1 MVSVQVHG
9 VADAENTRV
18 GCAGGY
24 SDECKR
30 WVPPDDACITLD
42 GRELCVP
49 CFVAE
54 AAAKNADP
62 ERGRVLQELWERL
75 R

>member
-9 VADAENTRV
+9 VADAENTQV
-18 GCAGGY
+18 GCAGY
-24 SDECKR
+24 SGRCER
-30 WVPPDDACITLD
+30 RISPDDACIILD
-42 GRELCVP
+42 GRTLCVP

-54 AAAKNADP
+54 AAAKNNDP
-62 ERGRVLQELWERL
+62 RRGSAPRELQGRL